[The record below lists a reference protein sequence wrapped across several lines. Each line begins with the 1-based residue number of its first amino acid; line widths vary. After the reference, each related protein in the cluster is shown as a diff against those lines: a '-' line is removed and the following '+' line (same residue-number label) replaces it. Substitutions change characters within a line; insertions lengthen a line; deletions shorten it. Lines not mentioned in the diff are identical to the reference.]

1 MIRSLFA
8 ILVSLILVGCA
19 TARYDE
25 PRAIL
30 KIDDS
35 TYTIRYAG
43 MNESTTKLK
52 IYLTVKAAELTIRDK
67 YSYFELFNEKNKTVM
82 TRDFG
87 SVDSYEADVKMYKN
101 KPINLPGIYN
111 AVEVIKN
118 LGSKITETDLKDQS
132 YKILPENK

>member
-1 MIRSLFA
+1 MTRTLIV
-8 ILVSLILVGCA
+8 ILASWMLVGCA

-35 TYTIRYAG
+35 TYRIRYAG

-67 YSYFELFNEKNKTVM
+67 YNYFELFNEKNRSEM
-82 TRDFG
+82 TQNFG
-87 SVDSYEADVKMYKN
+87 SVDSYEADVKMYKQ
-101 KPINLPGIYN
+101 KPAELPGIYN

-118 LGSKITETDLKDQS
+118 LGPKISETDLKDQK
-132 YKILPENK
+132 YKVSPDKN

>member
-1 MIRSLFA
+1 MTRTLFA

-35 TYTIRYAG
+35 TYSIRYAG

-132 YKILPENK
+132 YKIIPENK

>member
-1 MIRSLFA
+1 MTRTLFA
-8 ILVSLILVGCA
+8 ILLSLILVGCA

>member
-1 MIRSLFA
+1 VTRTLFA
-8 ILVSLILVGCA
+8 ILLSLILVGCA

-132 YKILPENK
+132 YKIIPENK

>member
-1 MIRSLFA
+1 MTRTIFL
-8 ILVSLILVGCA
+8 ILLSLILVGCA

-132 YKILPENK
+132 YKIIPENK

>member
-67 YSYFELFNEKNKTVM
+67 YNYFELFNEKNRTVM

-132 YKILPENK
+132 YKIIPENK

>member
-1 MIRSLFA
+1 MTRTLLA
-8 ILVSLILVGCA
+8 ILLSLILVGCA

-101 KPINLPGIYN
+101 KPINLPGICN

>member
-1 MIRSLFA
+1 MKKNLFA
-8 ILVSLILVGCA
+8 ILLSLILAGCA

-132 YKILPENK
+132 YKILPEKK

>member
-1 MIRSLFA
+1 MKKI
-8 ILVSLILVGCA
+8 ILGLVLLTLAGCA

-35 TYTIRYAG
+35 TYRIRYAG

-67 YSYFELFNEKNKTVM
+67 YNYFELFNEKNRSAM
-82 TRDFG
+82 TQNFG
-87 SVDSYEADVKMYKN
+87 SVDSYEADVKMYKD

-118 LGSKITETDLKDQS
+118 LGSKITETELKDQS
-132 YKILPENK
+132 YKVTPEKK

>member
-8 ILVSLILVGCA
+8 ILLSLILVGCA

>member
-67 YSYFELFNEKNKTVM
+67 YIYFELFNEKNKTVM

-132 YKILPENK
+132 YKIIPENK

>member
-1 MIRSLFA
+1 MTRTLLA
-8 ILVSLILVGCA
+8 ILLSLILVGCA

>member
-8 ILVSLILVGCA
+8 ILVSFILVGCA

-132 YKILPENK
+132 YKIIPENK

>member
-8 ILVSLILVGCA
+8 ILISLILVGCA

-132 YKILPENK
+132 YKIIPENK

>member
-1 MIRSLFA
+1 MTRTFIIVLA
-8 ILVSLILVGCA
+8 SLILVGCA

-132 YKILPENK
+132 YKIIPENK

>member
-1 MIRSLFA
+1 MIRAIFA
-8 ILVSLILVGCA
+8 ILLSLIVVGCA

>member
-1 MIRSLFA
+1 MKKI
-8 ILVSLILVGCA
+8 ILGLVLLALAGCA

-35 TYTIRYAG
+35 TYRIRYAG

-67 YSYFELFNEKNKTVM
+67 YSYFELFNEKNRSAM
-82 TRDFG
+82 TQNFG
-87 SVDSYEADVKMYKN
+87 SVDSYEADVKMYKD

-118 LGSKITETDLKDQS
+118 LGSKITETDLKDQR

>member
-101 KPINLPGIYN
+101 KPINIPGIYN

-132 YKILPENK
+132 YKIIPENK

>member
-1 MIRSLFA
+1 MIRAIFA
-8 ILVSLILVGCA
+8 ILLSLIVVGCA

-132 YKILPENK
+132 YKIIPENK

>member
-67 YSYFELFNEKNKTVM
+67 YNYFELFNEKNKTVM

-132 YKILPENK
+132 YKIIPENK

>member
-1 MIRSLFA
+1 MTRTLFA
-8 ILVSLILVGCA
+8 ILLSLILVGCA

-132 YKILPENK
+132 YKIIPENK

>member
-8 ILVSLILVGCA
+8 ILVSLILLGCA

-132 YKILPENK
+132 YKIIPENK

>member
-1 MIRSLFA
+1 MTRTLFA
-8 ILVSLILVGCA
+8 ILLSLIVVGCA

-132 YKILPENK
+132 YKIIPENK

>member
-1 MIRSLFA
+1 MTRTLLA
-8 ILVSLILVGCA
+8 ILLSFILVGCA

-132 YKILPENK
+132 YKIIPENK

>member
-1 MIRSLFA
+1 MRTF
-8 ILVSLILVGCA
+8 ILILASLILLGCA
-19 TARYDE
+19 KARYDE

-43 MNESTTKLK
+43 MNECTTKLK

-132 YKILPENK
+132 YKIIPENK

>member
-132 YKILPENK
+132 YKIIPENK

>member
-1 MIRSLFA
+1 MTRTLFA

-132 YKILPENK
+132 YKIIPENK

>member
-1 MIRSLFA
+1 MKKNLFA
-8 ILVSLILVGCA
+8 ILLSLILAGCA